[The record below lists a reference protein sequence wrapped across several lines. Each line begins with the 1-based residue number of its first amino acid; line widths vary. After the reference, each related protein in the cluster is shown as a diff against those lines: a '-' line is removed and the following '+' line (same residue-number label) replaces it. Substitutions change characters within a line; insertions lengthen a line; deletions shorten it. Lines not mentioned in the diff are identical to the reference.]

1 MAFVLLLIR
10 QNLLMLCY
18 LAVGYFL
25 YRKKLITV
33 QGSADL
39 GRMLLY
45 VVMPMAII
53 KSYFSINYSRKAGG
67 AGSVCFNG
75 CAIIGVGYFT
85 EQTFTACGM

>member
-1 MAFVLLLIR
+1 MDFVFLLVR

-18 LAVGYFL
+18 LTVGYFL

-53 KSYFSINYSRKAGG
+53 K
-67 AGSVCFNG
+67 
-75 CAIIGVGYFT
+75 
-85 EQTFTACGM
+85 